1 MESSLFGWR
10 QGHVLLLFWWSQ
22 AGAAAQNSFS
32 QRCCPPRASGVRKVN
47 RVACGDDVTSLV
59 PPSAR
64 AFGSGCRENR
74 AARNE
79 NDIRHLTPIG
89 GEFKCMRPAA
99 PKRPVVLI
107 VEDEFLLRMDAV
119 GMITDAGFEV
129 VEAANADD
137 AIEIL
142 EARRDISVVFTDIQ
156 MPGSMDGLKLARAVR
171 GRWPPIKIV
180 ATSGLVDV
188 GEKDLPEGG
197 RFLQK
202 PYEAEALAGVLL
214 ELTGRI

>member
-1 MESSLFGWR
+1 
-10 QGHVLLLFWWSQ
+10 
-22 AGAAAQNSFS
+22 
-32 QRCCPPRASGVRKVN
+32 
-47 RVACGDDVTSLV
+47 
-59 PPSAR
+59 
-64 AFGSGCRENR
+64 
-74 AARNE
+74 
-79 NDIRHLTPIG
+79 
-89 GEFKCMRPAA
+89 MRPAV

-156 MPGSMDGLKLARAVR
+156 MPGSMDGLKLARAIR

-197 RFLQK
+197 RFLPK
-202 PYEAEALAGVLL
+202 PYHARQLAAVLR
-214 ELTGRI
+214 ELTEP